1 MGTTLKLLKNWK
13 VVKFVHNKN
22 VIISKSV
29 ENFLDS
35 YSSQFLPKETGGI
48 LLGFEDD
55 KKIYITHATEAG
67 LNAKHSNFRFTRDQK
82 YCKNELDRI
91 FVETNCRCDYIGE
104 WHSHPFNC
112 SISPL
117 DIISLISLKLNPS
130 NNVDNPI
137 LLININE
144 GNRWRKDIFVF
155 EKLRLYKINI

>member
-1 MGTTLKLLKNWK
+1 MKS
-13 VVKFVHNKN
+13 VHNKN
-22 VIISKSV
+22 VIISESV
-29 ENFLDS
+29 EKFLDS

-82 YCKNELDRI
+82 YCKNVLDRI
-91 FVETNCRCDYIGE
+91 FVETNGRCDYIGE

-117 DIISLISLKLNPS
+117 DMISLISLKLNPS
-130 NNVDNPI
+130 NNVENPI

-144 GNRWRKDIFVF
+144 GSHWRKDIFVF
-155 EKLRLYKINI
+155 EKIRLYKIKHIKQRSKNE